1 MTQHAPIDDE
11 EFASF
16 RRFFKSF
23 RIKKGK
29 CEDLSDLKN
38 LEIIGFNN
46 KMRDVSELLLN
57 SSLSFIFQTF
67 KTLSSRP
74 YSLETLK
81 LSGSNK
87 PIRCAQSVSQ
97 FAAKNCKEL
106 KKIEFEFL
114 YMPDCLA
121 PFLVPTLT
129 HVNLDHV
136 AAMNGLNWFCL
147 KNLKFLKLNATGN
160 WGDLT
165 TIEQF
170 FLGGAE
176 GIGFLSTAIKLSDLP
191 PSLEDLD
198 LTSFRLLD
206 VMPVNARQNK
216 VGFPNLKRLKLT
228 EMPFSG
234 LDIKF
239 LTSNATKIQS
249 IEYYECFSYY
259 VWEDVIRLLRKF

>member
-1 MTQHAPIDDE
+1 
-11 EFASF
+11 
-16 RRFFKSF
+16 
-23 RIKKGK
+23 
-29 CEDLSDLKN
+29 
-38 LEIIGFNN
+38 
-46 KMRDVSELLLN
+46 
-57 SSLSFIFQTF
+57 
-67 KTLSSRP
+67 
-74 YSLETLK
+74 
-81 LSGSNK
+81 
-87 PIRCAQSVSQ
+87 
-97 FAAKNCKEL
+97 
-106 KKIEFEFL
+106 
-114 YMPDCLA
+114 MPDCLA

-129 HVNLDHV
+129 HVTLDHV
-136 AAMNGLNWFCL
+136 APMNGWNCTKTDWFCL

-170 FLGGAE
+170 FMGGAE
-176 GIGFLSTAIKLSDLP
+176 GNGFLCSAIKLSDLP

-206 VMPVNARQNK
+206 VMPINSRQNK

-239 LTSNATKIQS
+239 LTSNATQIQA